1 MEFLDEK
8 LAQYIEQHSD
18 AEPLH
23 LQALN
28 RETQLKVLMPRMI
41 SGHFQGRVLSMLMK
55 MIKPKR
61 ILEIGTYTGYSA
73 LCMAEGL
80 EEGGELI
87 TIDINAELEEMVRT
101 HFEATEYANNITY
114 LLGDAKNIIPTLD
127 GTFDVVF
134 IDADKENYA
143 MYYDLIFD
151 KLNIGGY
158 IIADNV
164 LWSGK
169 VVAEGIKIDKDTK
182 ALLDF
187 NDKVQADE
195 RVENVLFPIRDGL
208 LVARK
213 TS

>member
-18 AEPLH
+18 AEPSH
-23 LQALN
+23 LQKLN

-101 HFEATEYANNITY
+101 HFEATEYSSKIKY
-114 LLGDAKNIIPTLD
+114 LLGDAKNIIPTLE

-143 MYYDLIFD
+143 VYYDLIFD

-158 IIADNV
+158 MIADNV

-182 ALLDF
+182 SLLDF

-208 LVARK
+208 LIARRNR
-213 TS
+213 

>member
-23 LQALN
+23 LQKLN

-87 TIDINAELEEMVRT
+87 TIDINAELEEMART
-101 HFEATEYANNITY
+101 HFEATQYANKITY
-114 LLGDAKNIIPTLD
+114 LLGDAKNIIPTLE
-127 GTFDVVF
+127 GKFDVVF

-151 KLNIGGY
+151 KLNIGGHM
-158 IIADNV
+158 IADNV

-213 TS
+213 TR

>member
-1 MEFLDEK
+1 MEFLETN
-8 LAQYIEQHSD
+8 LAKYIEQHTD
-18 AEPLH
+18 NEPEL
-23 LQALN
+23 LQKLN

-55 MIKPKR
+55 MIRPSS

-80 EEGGELI
+80 TENGNLT
-87 TIDINAELEEMVRT
+87 TIDINVELEDLVRKY
-101 HFEATEYANNITY
+101 FNESVYANKLNY
-114 LLGDAKNIIPTLD
+114 LLGDAINIIPTLTD
-127 GTFDVVF
+127 KYDVVF

-151 KLNIGGY
+151 KINTGGY

-169 VVAEGIKIDKDTK
+169 VVAENIKIDKDTK

-187 NDKVQADE
+187 NDKVQADT

-208 LVARK
+208 LIARK
-213 TS
+213 L